1 MKRLALVLAHLALVL
16 AGCSLFQ
23 ENAVTVK
30 AQSPELR
37 ITNSSKETV
46 YYIVYPSHVM
56 AYVTVSP
63 TCAESNA
70 IKAGETKSVSY
81 ESILQTGQDE
91 EAVVYWWKC
100 DEGKKTTGVGN
111 AHLIRVKL

>member
-1 MKRLALVLAHLALVL
+1 MRKCTLVLALLAFVL
-16 AGCSLFQ
+16 PSCSLFQ

-30 AQSPELR
+30 AQAPELR
-37 ITNSSKETV
+37 ITNTSKETV

-63 TCAESNA
+63 TCTDDNA